1 MQDFGSHCY
10 AGYIGR
16 VPIFDATPS
25 PSASASAEPLIDA
38 DQLNALEQFAQDVAS
53 KAISFGLTLLV
64 VFILWLIAR
73 RIVKGLTRSIK
84 EGTPLRNRK
93 TRNAL
98 EKARIRIPKFDTMEA
113 RLEEER
119 RRQRAGT
126 IRTVLNSAV
135 TVIAVMVIA
144 MSLLSLVGIPVGPLI
159 ASAGIAGIALGFGA
173 QSLVKDIL
181 AGIFMLLEDQYGVG
195 DIVDLG
201 EAIGAV
207 EEVGL
212 RSTRLRSIDGTVWYV
227 PNGEIQRVGNM
238 TRLWSRVMIEVR
250 FSYDTD
256 IDAAREAMLD
266 AVGSARANEEIN
278 GAILSEPE
286 VPGIESFEFNAF
298 MLRLMVQVNPATQ
311 WDVQRAIRR
320 EMRAIF
326 ARRGLRLAVPDQA
339 MMYDT
344 NSVERMSKDVR
355 EAREAEDAAVAA
367 DTDSTNSSATPKASA
382 KEIPVPKPQGDTPGA
397 SGRNMPTEDG
407 D

>member
-1 MQDFGSHCY
+1 MSALKDF
-10 AGYIGR
+10 
-16 VPIFDATPS
+16 
-25 PSASASAEPLIDA
+25 AS
-38 DQLNALEQFAQDVAS
+38 DVADG
-53 KAISFGLTLLV
+53 AISFAFTLLV

-73 RIVKGLTRSIK
+73 SVVKGLTRSIE
-84 EGTPLRNRK
+84 EGIPRQSRRTRK
-93 TRNAL
+93 AL
-98 EKARIRIPKFDTMEA
+98 AKARITLPRQSTTDA
-113 RLEEER
+113 RLEDER

-135 TVIAVMVIA
+135 TVVAVVIIAV
-144 MSLLSLVGIPVGPLI
+144 SLLSTLGISVGPLI
-159 ASAGIAGIALGFGA
+159 ASAGIAGVALGFGA
-173 QSLVKDIL
+173 QSLVKDL
-181 AGIFMLLEDQYGVG
+181 LSGIFMLLEDQYGVG

-266 AVGSARANEEIN
+266 AVAVARTNEDIGN
-278 GAILSEPE
+278 AILAEPE

-344 NSVERMSKDVR
+344 NAVESIGKDVR
-355 EAREAEDAAVAA
+355 DAKEAQDDTAALA
-367 DTDSTNSSATPKASA
+367 SEPKASDPPPPVTDKA
-382 KEIPVPKPQGDTPGA
+382 TPVPTPQGDTPGA
-397 SGRNMPTEDG
+397 SGRNMPTDDG
-407 D
+407 E